1 MTDAVTLDDLLAED
15 FDPRELPLYKSTCQ
29 RIEAAMLVAKD
40 FGEEGGVNDQ
50 TSCDRAAEVLTL
62 VQGVFKELEDN
73 RKASTLLLRE
83 RESSIDD
90 AFKEIR
96 GPVEAVVQALK
107 GTISQFNR
115 EEEERAAEAQ
125 AKLEEEAAEAQ
136 AAEEEKAAEE
146 GRPARETRAPEVVK
160 PETSRTTSTGATVSG
175 TKHRKYEV
183 TDFEALPDEFK
194 KIDKGKLNTAARSG
208 RDGVPGVR
216 FYWDHGTSVRGS

>member
-1 MTDAVTLDDLLAED
+1 MTEETVLLETLLAED
-15 FDPRELPLYKSTCQ
+15 FDPKELPLYKTTCA

-50 TSCDRAAEVLTL
+50 VSADRAAEVLSL
-62 VQGVFKELEDN
+62 VQDVFKELEEN
-73 RKASTLLLRE
+73 RKASTLVLRE
-83 RESSIDD
+83 RQDSIDD

-107 GTISQFNR
+107 GTIGQFNR

-125 AKLEEEAAEAQ
+125 ARLEEEAAEAQ
-136 AAEEEKAAEE
+136 AAEEEAAAEE
-146 GRPARETRAPEVVK
+146 GRPAREIRAPEVVK
-160 PETSRTTSTGATVSG
+160 PETSRRTATGSVSG

-183 TDFEALPDEFK
+183 TDFAALPDEFK

-216 FYWDHGTSVRGS
+216 FYYDHGVSVRKD